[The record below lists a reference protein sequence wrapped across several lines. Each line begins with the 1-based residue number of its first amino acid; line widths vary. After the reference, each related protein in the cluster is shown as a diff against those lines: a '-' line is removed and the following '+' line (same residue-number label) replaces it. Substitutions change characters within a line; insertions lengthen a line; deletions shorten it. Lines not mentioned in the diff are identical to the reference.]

1 MSARPV
7 SATSKLMRKLGLR
20 RVKPEAFT
28 IRRRRNGRGFIYLR
42 SDNTPIHDRALL
54 RRLASLA
61 VPPAYEEVLFA
72 DDPCAHLQ
80 AIGRD
85 AAGRAQYRYH
95 PGWEKIREMRKTR
108 RLVRLVKCL
117 PKVRR
122 ALSKHLAEPEPTRE
136 KALAAMI
143 DLVACSSIRAG
154 GESYARE
161 RGTRGAA
168 TLLKSNVMV
177 EGNALILNFRAKG
190 GQSVRKE
197 FKSRRLAEA
206 IRQLRELPGRR
217 LFQYHDE
224 TGTIR
229 TLRRGDANAFLRRLA
244 GEAIS
249 LKDFRT
255 LMASAI
261 AIDTLVRIEPAES
274 KSRRRSQV
282 LAALRSAAEE
292 LVNTPT
298 ICRKSYVNEIVV
310 NAFEDGMLQRF
321 SAALGN
327 RRSQTRR
334 EIVLAR
340 VLATAAA

>member
-1 MSARPV
+1 MPARTA

-20 RVKPEAFT
+20 RGKPEALT
-28 IRRRRNGRGFIYLR
+28 IRRRRRGRGFVYLR
-42 SDNTPIHDRALL
+42 AGDKPVRDAVLL

-61 VPPAYEEVLFA
+61 VPPAYEDVLYA

-85 AAGRAQYRYH
+85 AAGRTQYRYH
-95 PGWEKIREMRKTR
+95 PDWEKIREMRKTR
-108 RLVRLVKCL
+108 RLVRLVRCM
-117 PKVRR
+117 PKIRR
-122 ALSKHLAEPEPTRE
+122 ALGKHLADPEPTRE

-143 DLVACSSIRAG
+143 DLVVCSAIRAG

-168 TLLKSNVMV
+168 TLLKSNVATEDNTLV
-177 EGNALILNFRAKG
+177 LNFRAKG

-206 IRQLRELPGRR
+206 IRQLRALPGRR
-217 LFQYHDE
+217 LFQYRDG
-224 TGTIR
+224 TGAVR

-261 AIDTLVRIEPAES
+261 AVDTLVRIVPAES

-282 LAALRSAAEE
+282 LTALRSAAEE

-310 NAFEDGMLQRF
+310 NAFEGGLLRRF
-321 SAALGN
+321 STALGS

-334 EIVLAR
+334 EIVLAQ
-340 VLATAAA
+340 VLAQAAA